1 MFCFFFYS
9 LFSVDSGSE
18 GGDIDSFDNGE
29 WFLFFL
35 SAFFF
40 FSYNNMYVLK

>member
-1 MFCFFFYS
+1 MFFVSFFYS

-29 WFLFFL
+29 WFLF
-35 SAFFF
+35 
-40 FSYNNMYVLK
+40 